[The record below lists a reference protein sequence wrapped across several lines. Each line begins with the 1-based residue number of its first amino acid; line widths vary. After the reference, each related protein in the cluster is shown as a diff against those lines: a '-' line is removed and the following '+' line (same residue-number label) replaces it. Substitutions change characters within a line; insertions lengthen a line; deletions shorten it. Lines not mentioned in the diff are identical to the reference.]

1 MRSMKA
7 LTFHGAG
14 KIKHES
20 IADPIVQSLNDAIV
34 KVKLCAICGSDLHV
48 YHGSE
53 KGCDHSTAMGHEFV
67 GEVVEVASE
76 VKSVKPGDTVMSPF
90 STSCGKCHFCKL
102 GLTSR
107 CVQSQ
112 LFGWRQDNAGLH
124 GGQAEYIRVPLAD
137 NTLVPIPSTLS
148 LEHALLLGDV
158 IPTGYFCAYQAE
170 IKPEGTYVVIGCGA
184 VGLMAILGAIE
195 LGATTVFAID
205 TISERLALAESFGA
219 RPLNAHTLDVPR
231 EVKKKTQGHGADA
244 VMEAVGNN
252 NSLSLAYSLVRPGGI
267 ISMVGV
273 NNEASM
279 PFSASDAYNKNLTF
293 KVGRCPARSLMEKL
307 LPIVVSKKYN
317 YDAIVSHRLTLKDG
331 VDAYSMFSKKTDNCV
346 KVVLSCD

>member
-1 MRSMKA
+1 MKA
-7 LTFHGAG
+7 LTFHGVEN
-14 KIKHES
+14 IKHES
-20 IADPIVQSLNDAIV
+20 IADPILQSSTDAIV

-48 YHGSE
+48 YRGSE

-67 GEVVEVASE
+67 GEVIEVGSKVETL
-76 VKSVKPGDTVMSPF
+76 KPGQRVMSPF
-90 STSCGKCHFCKL
+90 SASCGQCYFCKL

-112 LFGWRQDNAGLH
+112 LFGWRQDNTGLH
-124 GGQAEYIRVPLAD
+124 GGQAEYIRIPLAD
-137 NTLVPIPSTLS
+137 NTLLPIPSTLS

-158 IPTGYFCAYQAE
+158 IPTGYFCAHQAE
-170 IKPEGTYVVIGCGA
+170 IKPGGNYVVIGCGA

-195 LGATTVFAID
+195 MGAATVFAID
-205 TISERLALAESFGA
+205 TIPERLALAESFGA
-219 RPLNAHTLDVPR
+219 RPLNAHSFDVHH
-231 EVKKKTQGHGADA
+231 EVKLRTHGHGADA

-273 NNEASM
+273 NNEAAM
-279 PFSASDAYNKNLTF
+279 PFSPSDAYNKNLTF
-293 KVGRCPARSLMEKL
+293 KVGRCPARFLMEKL
-307 LPIVVSKKYN
+307 LPIVLSKKYN
-317 YDAIVSHRLTLKDG
+317 YAAIVSHRLDLKDG
-331 VDAYSMFSKKTDNCV
+331 VDAYAMFSKKTDNCI